1 MDKMVQQLEI
11 TEEMVERYYE
21 LQKEAKKID
30 KQLNDLKKVFHQYFD
45 LKVGENQK
53 GELLFRKFKLQRNIR
68 VSEKFHEEKTIE
80 KLEKL
85 NLLDCI
91 KTIKEPDEEKINAAI
106 SLGIVDKSEFD
117 DCKQRKTTSAILVKE
132 I

>member
-1 MDKMVQQLEI
+1 MVQQLEI

-30 KQLNDLKKVFHQYFD
+30 KQLNDLKRVFHQYFD
-45 LKVGENQK
+45 LMVGENQK

-85 NLLDCI
+85 NYKL
-91 KTIKEPDEEKINAAI
+91 TKE
-106 SLGIVDKSEFD
+106 
-117 DCKQRKTTSAILVKE
+117 
-132 I
+132 

>member
-1 MDKMVQQLEI
+1 MVQQLEI

-30 KQLNDLKKVFHQYFD
+30 KQLNDLKRVFHQYFD
-45 LKVGENQK
+45 LMVGENQK

-106 SLGIVDKSEFD
+106 SLGIVDKSVFD